1 MSLNEDDTF
10 RNFSKVEALGETF
23 GNRYKIIK
31 QLGRGGWG
39 ITYLAQD
46 LENPSNSQCVIKEIK
61 CSEQL
66 TQTENETYFYREV
79 AALKILGR
87 HDQIPYYIDSFT
99 MNGKFYI
106 VQEFVSGKLLSTQ
119 IQRGK
124 TWRERKVREL
134 LIDILEVL
142 EFIHCHNTVHRDLKP
157 NNIIRRDDGEISI
170 IDYGTVKE
178 IYTLNH
184 TNSGNFQSILIGS
197 ESYIAPERYI
207 FPKSNGIDEHPRID
221 IYSVGIIGLQA
232 ITGLTP
238 QELYIDPISGERLW
252 SEVVKVTPKMKSI
265 LNKMSHQNP
274 QARYQNVNEVL
285 RDLYDLEYSKNSL
298 GNSNQLNS
306 FVPSAFKLNRFQ
318 FPYWKLSFIG
328 FIVLFI
334 SLWQKEP
341 LSNNAIKNILV
352 KSIPSP
358 EITINI
364 RDKISIGEKILNSD
378 TQQYTLKKQA
388 IKLYKTRNYE
398 AAAQQFI
405 KYWNR
410 GNQDPETLIYLN
422 NTLIELTEQ
431 DYKTIAVVV
440 PFTDSTY
447 VKINNLND
455 IANELLRG
463 IAKAQEEAN
472 LGLFKHNLLSDN
484 KLPDLEI
491 LKQQIGQGK
500 KLKIILAADDNN
512 HHQAQEVAK
521 KLVNLE
527 NVLGV
532 VGHYTS
538 GVTIQTMEIYNKAK
552 IPLISPTSSAETL
565 IDYENTNPF
574 FFRTIPSVEANAEAL
589 ANYLINQVNHQKA
602 AIFYNPNPQSFS
614 YSFWQE
620 FKKRFE
626 DKGGEVILEYDNFNQ
641 NNFSA
646 AKAIRTLEKEPK
658 IAIVLL
664 PDGQVTNSF
673 NNAIEIIRLN
683 VGKNWIVGA
692 ETLYNPKTL
701 DIGSPQLFE
710 KFAVAIPWHSS
721 NSPNSKFVEESQ
733 KLWRGNINYRT
744 ALAYD
749 ATHAFIK
756 AIELAQQK
764 DSKTITPTV
773 IQSILSHDNFSTQGA
788 SGTIEFTP
796 HGNRKNHNMELVT
809 IIECKTKKFVSVSQ
823 KQCLN

>member
-1 MSLNEDDTF
+1 MGLNENDALED
-10 RNFSKVEALGETF
+10 FSKVERLGETF
-23 GNRYKIIK
+23 NSRYKIIK

-61 CSEQL
+61 GSEQL
-66 TQTENETYFYREV
+66 TQTQNETYFYREV

-87 HDQIPYYIDSFT
+87 HKQIPYYIDSFIL
-99 MNGKFYI
+99 NGKFYI

-119 IQRGK
+119 IRRGK

-184 TNSGNFQSILIGS
+184 TNSGDFQSILIGA
-197 ESYIAPERYI
+197 ECYIAPERYI
-207 FPKSNGIDEHPRID
+207 FPKLNGIDEHPRID

-232 ITGLTP
+232 ITGLAP

-252 SEVVKVTPKMKSI
+252 SEVIKVTPKMKSI

-274 QARYQNVNEVL
+274 HARYQNVNEVL
-285 RDLYDLEYSKNSL
+285 RDLSDIEYSQNSLKNS
-298 GNSNQLNS
+298 NH
-306 FVPSAFKLNRFQ
+306 FKSLVTKGFSINRV
-318 FPYWKLSFIG
+318 KLSYWSLSVICFI
-328 FIVLFI
+328 ILFI
-334 SLWQKEP
+334 SLWQKE
-341 LSNNAIKNILV
+341 LLFKTSSQNILV
-352 KSIPSP
+352 KNTPSLD
-358 EITINI
+358 ILINI
-364 RDKISIGEKILNSD
+364 GDKISSGEKILNSD
-378 TQQYTLKKQA
+378 TKKYPLKKQA

-398 AAAQQFI
+398 AAAKQFI

-422 NTLIELTEQ
+422 NALIELTEQ
-431 DYKTIAVVV
+431 DYKSIAVVV
-440 PFTDSTY
+440 PFTNSTD

-472 LGLFKHNLLSDN
+472 LGLFDHNLLKN
-484 KLPDLEI
+484 NQLPDLEI
-491 LKQQIGQGK
+491 LKQYIGKGK
-500 KLKIILAADDNN
+500 NLKIILAADDNN
-512 HHQAQEVAK
+512 HHKAQEVAK

-527 NVLGV
+527 NILGV

-538 GVTIQTMEIYNKAK
+538 GVTIQTMDIYNKAK

-565 IDYENTNPF
+565 IDYENTEPF

-589 ANYLINQVNHQKA
+589 ANYLINQINHKKS
-602 AIFYNPNPQSFS
+602 AIFYTPNPESFS

-620 FKKRFE
+620 FKNRFE
-626 DKGGEVILEYDNFNQ
+626 DKGGEVILEYENFNQ

-646 AKAIRTLEKEPK
+646 TKAIKTLEKESE

-683 VGKNWIVGA
+683 VGKKWIVGA

-701 DIGSPQLFE
+701 NIGSSQLFE
-710 KFAVAIPWHSS
+710 KFAVTIPWHYS
-721 NSPNSKFVEESQ
+721 NSPNLKFVQESQ
-733 KLWRGNINYRT
+733 KLWQGNINYRT

-756 AIELAQQK
+756 AIELGQQK
-764 DSKTITPTV
+764 NLKTITPTV
-773 IQSILSHDNFSTQGA
+773 IQSILSQENFSTQGA

-809 IIECKTKKFVSVSQ
+809 IIECQTKKFVSVSQ